1 MPAGAWL
8 RFMVVQEIR
17 IATRRLRVFG
27 IVFLACWTG
36 ACASHRQTLPLG
48 PGSPFPDFE
57 EAFTEVI
64 TRYCTLNTLLAEL
77 RLSGR
82 VGDSRLRGR
91 VLAGLAEP
99 GAVRLEGLAPF
110 GPPAFIF
117 VAQPGR
123 AALLMPRE
131 SRALVGPS
139 AIDIVGALTGI
150 ALTPDDLR
158 YVLSGCL
165 PETVQART
173 GVAYGQDWWTIETS
187 DSSLV
192 YLRRVGDFRRIV
204 AIRRSGWLSEYSE
217 LSGRVP
223 AQVRLTSNSASGAV
237 DLTVLL
243 SQVRINTTLDAATF
257 VLDIPP
263 DAVPI
268 TLSELRARGP
278 LRASV
283 EGAGR

>member
-1 MPAGAWL
+1 
-8 RFMVVQEIR
+8 V
-17 IATRRLRVFG
+17 
-27 IVFLACWTG
+27 
-36 ACASHRQTLPLG
+36 G

-57 EAFTEVI
+57 EAFAEVI
-64 TRYCTLNTLLAEL
+64 TRYCTLKTLLAEL
-77 RLSGR
+77 KLSGR
-82 VGDSRLRGR
+82 VGDIRLRGR

-110 GPPAFIF
+110 GQPPFIF

-131 SRALVGPS
+131 SRALVGSS
-139 AIDIVGALTGI
+139 AIDILGALTGI

-165 PETVQART
+165 PKTVQART

-187 DSSLV
+187 DGSLV

-204 AIRRSGWLSEYSE
+204 AVRRSGWLSEYSE

-223 AQVRLTSNSASGAV
+223 AQVRLTSLNPASGAV

-263 DAVPI
+263 DAVPM

-278 LRASV
+278 LRTSV
-283 EGAGR
+283 EGAGG

>member
-1 MPAGAWL
+1 
-8 RFMVVQEIR
+8 MVVQEIR

-27 IVFLACWTG
+27 IIFLACWTG
-36 ACASHRQTLPLG
+36 ACASHRQTLPVG

-57 EAFTEVI
+57 EAFAEVI
-64 TRYCTLNTLLAEL
+64 TRCCTLKTLLAEL
-77 RLSGR
+77 KLSGR
-82 VGDSRLRGR
+82 VGDIRLRGR

-110 GPPAFIF
+110 GQPPFIF

-131 SRALVGPS
+131 SRALVGSS
-139 AIDIVGALTGI
+139 AIDILGALTGI

-165 PETVQART
+165 PKTVQART

-187 DSSLV
+187 DGSLV

-204 AIRRSGWLSEYSE
+204 AVRRSGWLSEYSE

-223 AQVRLTSNSASGAV
+223 AQVRLTSLNPASGAV

-263 DAVPI
+263 DAVPM

-278 LRASV
+278 LRTSV
-283 EGAGR
+283 EGAGG

>member
-1 MPAGAWL
+1 
-8 RFMVVQEIR
+8 MVVQEIR

-27 IVFLACWTG
+27 IIFLACWTG
-36 ACASHRQTLPLG
+36 ACASHRQTLPVG

-57 EAFTEVI
+57 EAFAEVI
-64 TRYCTLNTLLAEL
+64 TRCCTLKTLLAEL
-77 RLSGR
+77 KLSGR
-82 VGDSRLRGR
+82 VGDIRLRGR

-110 GPPAFIF
+110 GQPPFIF

-131 SRALVGPS
+131 SRALVGSS
-139 AIDIVGALTGI
+139 AIDILGALTGI

-165 PETVQART
+165 PKTVQART

-187 DSSLV
+187 DGSLV

-204 AIRRSGWLSEYSE
+204 AVRRSGWLSEYSE

-223 AQVRLTSNSASGAV
+223 AQVRLTSLNPASGSV

-263 DAVPI
+263 DAVPM

-278 LRASV
+278 LRTSV
-283 EGAGR
+283 EGAGG

>member
-1 MPAGAWL
+1 
-8 RFMVVQEIR
+8 MVVQEIR

-27 IVFLACWTG
+27 IIFLACWTG
-36 ACASHRQTLPLG
+36 ACASHRQTLPVG

-57 EAFTEVI
+57 EAFAEVI
-64 TRYCTLNTLLAEL
+64 TRYCTLKTLLAEL
-77 RLSGR
+77 KLSGR
-82 VGDSRLRGR
+82 VGDIRLRGR

-110 GPPAFIF
+110 GQPPFIF
-117 VAQPGR
+117 VAQHGR

-131 SRALVGPS
+131 SRALVGSS
-139 AIDIVGALTGI
+139 AIDILGALTGI

-165 PETVQART
+165 PKTVQART

-187 DSSLV
+187 DGSLV

-204 AIRRSGWLSEYSE
+204 AVRRSGWLSEYSE

-223 AQVRLTSNSASGAV
+223 AQVRLTSLNPASGAV

-263 DAVPI
+263 DAVPM

-278 LRASV
+278 LRTSV
-283 EGAGR
+283 EGAGG

>member
-1 MPAGAWL
+1 
-8 RFMVVQEIR
+8 MVVQEIR

-27 IVFLACWTG
+27 IIFLACWTG
-36 ACASHRQTLPLG
+36 ACASHRQTLPVG

-57 EAFTEVI
+57 EAFAEVI
-64 TRYCTLNTLLAEL
+64 TRCCTLKTLLAEL
-77 RLSGR
+77 KLSGR
-82 VGDSRLRGR
+82 VGDIRLRGR
-91 VLAGLAEP
+91 LAGLAEP

-110 GPPAFIF
+110 GQPPFIF

-131 SRALVGPS
+131 SRALVGSS
-139 AIDIVGALTGI
+139 AIDILGALTGI

-165 PETVQART
+165 PKTVQART

-187 DSSLV
+187 DGSLV

-204 AIRRSGWLSEYSE
+204 AVRRSGWLSEYSE

-223 AQVRLTSNSASGAV
+223 AQVRLTSLNPASGAV

-263 DAVPI
+263 DAVPM

-278 LRASV
+278 LRTSV
-283 EGAGR
+283 EGAGG

>member
-1 MPAGAWL
+1 
-8 RFMVVQEIR
+8 V
-17 IATRRLRVFG
+17 
-27 IVFLACWTG
+27 
-36 ACASHRQTLPLG
+36 G

-57 EAFTEVI
+57 EAFAEVI
-64 TRYCTLNTLLAEL
+64 TRCCTLKTLLAEL
-77 RLSGR
+77 KLSGR
-82 VGDSRLRGR
+82 VGDIRLRGR

-110 GPPAFIF
+110 GQPPFIF

-131 SRALVGPS
+131 SPALVGSS
-139 AIDIVGALTGI
+139 AIDILGALTGI

-165 PETVQART
+165 PKTVQART

-187 DSSLV
+187 DGSLV

-204 AIRRSGWLSEYSE
+204 AVRRSGWLSEYSE

-223 AQVRLTSNSASGAV
+223 AQVRLTSLNPASGAV

-263 DAVPI
+263 DAVPM

-278 LRASV
+278 LRTSV
-283 EGAGR
+283 EGAGG